1 MIQGDS
7 EMSPSKPSKRA
18 KQKKLQNRHYEPLP
32 EVPTSIEIS
41 QTANLKPIG
50 EIAKAAGILPE
61 ELEPYG
67 SYKAK
72 ISLDVFDRLKDRPDG
87 KMILVTAMTATRAGE
102 GKTVTSIGLAEAFG
116 RLGINHLLCLREPSL
131 GPTFGIKGGAAGG
144 GYAQVLPMED
154 INMHFTGDLHAIT
167 SAHNLLA
174 SVVDNH
180 IHHSNERGSRQESV
194 VWRRVIDL
202 CDRQLRN
209 CEIGLGSKFDG
220 YPHPSGFDITAASE
234 IMAILALSADLK
246 DLRERLERIVVAY
259 DQWGKPVFARDLN
272 CVGAMCV
279 LLKDAIKPNLVQT
292 YENTPALIHCGPFG
306 NIAHGCNS
314 IIATKMGLKL
324 ADYVITEAGF
334 AADLGAEKFLNIKC
348 RQGGL
353 TPAAAVLVAS
363 CRALKMHGGVAVE
376 DLGKENVEAVV
387 RGCENLRVHIENLWK
402 FGLPQVVAVN
412 RFPQDTPAELE
423 AVMEFCH
430 SMGVLSEVSEVA
442 ARGGEGGI
450 ALAKSIINLINT
462 KTTRYQPLY
471 DKNAP
476 IKKKIAVLAQEVYR
490 ADHVEYKEQADQM
503 ITRLEKNKMDKL
515 TLCVAKTQLSTS
527 DDPKKLG
534 APKGYTLTVN
544 DVKISNG
551 AGFIVVVTGKILL
564 MPGMPKVPSVEKID
578 IDAEGRI
585 HGLF

>member
-1 MIQGDS
+1 MTEASKDRRKSGKTRRHFRTLPKV
-7 EMSPSKPSKRA
+7 PS
-18 KQKKLQNRHYEPLP
+18 
-32 EVPTSIEIS
+32 SIEIS
-41 QTANLKPIG
+41 QSAELRPIA
-50 EIAKAAGILPE
+50 EIAEKAGIQPE

-67 SYKAK
+67 YHKAK
-72 ISLDVFDRLKDRPDG
+72 VSLDLLDRLADRADG
-87 KMILVTAMTATRAGE
+87 KLILVTAMTATRAGE

-116 RLGINHLLCLREPSL
+116 RLGINHMLCLREPSL

-174 SVVDNH
+174 AVVDNH
-180 IHHSNERGSRQESV
+180 IFHGNELGIRQDSV

-220 YPHPSGFDITAASE
+220 FPHPSGFDITAASE
-234 IMAILALSADLK
+234 IMAILALSNDRK
-246 DLRERLERIVVAY
+246 DLRERLERIIVAW
-259 DQWGKPVFARDLN
+259 DQWGKPVFARDLK

-279 LLKDAIKPNLVQT
+279 LLKDALKPNLVQT

-353 TPAAAVLVAS
+353 NPAAAVLVVS
-363 CRALKMHGGVAVE
+363 CRALKMHGGVPLE
-376 DLGKENVEAVV
+376 DLEKENVDAVV

-402 FGLPQVVAVN
+402 FGIPQVVAVN
-412 RFPQDTPAELE
+412 RFPADTPHEME
-423 AVMEFCH
+423 AVLEYCH
-430 SMGVLSEVSEVA
+430 SMGVLAEVSEVA
-442 ARGGEGGI
+442 ARGGEGGTE
-450 ALAKSIINLINT
+450 LARSVVNLIKT
-462 KTTRYQPLY
+462 KTTRYKPLY
-471 DKNAP
+471 DVNSSVKD
-476 IKKKIAVLAQEVYR
+476 KIETLAREIYR
-490 ADHVEYKEQADQM
+490 AGEVEYKEKADQA
-503 ITRLEKNKMDKL
+503 ITRLEKNHLNNL
-515 TLCVAKTQLSTS
+515 TLCMAKTQLSIS

-534 APKGYTLTVN
+534 APEGYRLTVN
-544 DVKISNG
+544 NVKISNG
-551 AGFIVVVTGKILL
+551 AGFIVVVTGKVLL
-564 MPGMPKVPSVEKID
+564 MPGMPKIPSVEVID
-578 IDAEGRI
+578 MEDSGTIR
-585 HGLF
+585 GLF

>member
-1 MIQGDS
+1 MGAKRGLPVKAGD
-7 EMSPSKPSKRA
+7 E
-18 KQKKLQNRHYEPLP
+18 KLPHRRYEPLP
-32 EVPTSIEIS
+32 EVPSSIEIS
-41 QTANLKPIG
+41 QTARLKPI
-50 EIAKAAGILPE
+50 EAIAEAAGILPG

-67 SYKAK
+67 RNKAK
-72 ISLDVFDRLKDRPDG
+72 VSLDLFERLQDHPDG
-87 KMILVTAMTATRAGE
+87 KLILVTAMTATRAGE
-102 GKTVTSIGLAEAFG
+102 GKTVTSIGLAEALG
-116 RLGINHLLCLREPSL
+116 RLGVSHLLCLREPSL

-174 SVVDNH
+174 AVVDNH
-180 IHHSNERGSRQESV
+180 IHHGNERGIRQDSV
-194 VWRRVIDL
+194 VWRRVMDL

-220 YPHPSGFDITAASE
+220 FPHPSGFDITAASE
-234 IMAILALSADLK
+234 IMAILSLSRDLK
-246 DLRERLERIVVAY
+246 ELRERLERVVVAY
-259 DQWGKPVFARDLN
+259 DHWGKPVFARDLN

-314 IIATKMGLKL
+314 LIATRMGLKL

-363 CRALKMHGGVAVE
+363 CRALKMHGGVPAE
-376 DLGKENVEAVV
+376 ALGEENVEAVE

-412 RFPQDTPAELE
+412 RFPQDTPAELD

-430 SMGVLSEVSEVA
+430 EMGVLSEVSEVA

-450 ALAKSIINLINT
+450 ALAKSVMNLIET
-462 KTTRYQPLY
+462 RTTRYQPLY
-471 DKNAP
+471 DVSAP
-476 IKKKIAVLAQEVYR
+476 IKKKIAVLAGEVYR
-490 ADHVEYKEQADQM
+490 AEHIEYKEQAEQM
-503 ITRLEKNKMDKL
+503 ITRLENNDLDKL
-515 TLCVAKTQLSTS
+515 PLCMAKTQLSIS

-551 AGFIVVVTGKILL
+551 AGFIVVITGKILL

-578 IDAEGRI
+578 IDADGRI

>member
-1 MIQGDS
+1 
-7 EMSPSKPSKRA
+7 MSQANSNDKLRLPNRQYESLPPVPS
-18 KQKKLQNRHYEPLP
+18 
-32 EVPTSIEIS
+32 SIEIS
-41 QTANLKPIG
+41 QTARLKPIS
-50 EIAKAAGILPE
+50 EIAEAAGFLPDE
-61 ELEPYG
+61 IEHYG
-67 SYKAK
+67 KYKAK
-72 ISLDVFDRLKDRPDG
+72 VSLDVFKRLKDRPDG
-87 KMILVTAMTATRAGE
+87 KLILVTAMTATRAGE
-102 GKTVTSIGLAEAFG
+102 GKTVTSIGLAQAFG
-116 RLGINHLLCLREPSL
+116 KLGINHMLCLREPSL

-180 IHHSNERGSRQESV
+180 IFHGNELGIRLDSV
-194 VWRRVIDL
+194 VWRRSIDL

-209 CEIGLGSKFDG
+209 CEIGLGTKFDG
-220 YPHPSGFDITAASE
+220 FPHSSGFDITAASE
-234 IMAILALSADLK
+234 IMAILALSSDMK
-246 DLRERLERIVVAY
+246 DLRERLERIIVAY
-259 DQWGKPVFARDLN
+259 DQWGKPVFARDLK

-279 LLKDAIKPNLVQT
+279 LLKDALKPNLVQT

-314 IIATKMGLKL
+314 IIATRMGLKM

-348 RQGGL
+348 QQGNL
-353 TPAAAVLVAS
+353 SPAAAILVAS
-363 CRALKMHGGVAVE
+363 CRALKMHGGVQE
-376 DLGKENVEAVV
+376 KDLDKENVEAVIN
-387 RGCENLRVHIENLWK
+387 GCSNLRAHIENLWK

-423 AVMEFCH
+423 AVMDFCH
-430 SMGVLSEVSEVA
+430 TMGVLSEVSEVA

-450 ALAKSIINLINT
+450 ALAKSVVNLINT
-462 KTTRYQPLY
+462 KTTRYHALY
-471 DKNAP
+471 DVNDP
-476 IKKKIAVLAQEVYR
+476 IKTKLETLVKELYR
-490 ADHVEYKEQADQM
+490 ADGIDYKEHAEQM
-503 ITRLEKNKMDKL
+503 ITRLEKNNL
-515 TLCVAKTQLSTS
+515 HRLPLCVAKTQLSIS

-534 APKGYTLTVN
+534 APEGYRLTVN

-551 AGFIVVVTGKILL
+551 AGFIVVITGKILL

-578 IDAEGRI
+578 IDDDGRI

>member
-1 MIQGDS
+1 MT
-7 EMSPSKPSKRA
+7 K
-18 KQKKLQNRHYEPLP
+18 RHYSKLP
-32 EVPTSIEIS
+32 KVPSSIEIS
-41 QTANLKPIG
+41 QSAKLRPITEIG
-50 EIAKAAGILPE
+50 EKVGILPE

-67 SYKAK
+67 HSKAK
-72 ISLDVFDRLKDRPDG
+72 VSLDLLDRLADRPDG
-87 KMILVTAMTATRAGE
+87 KLILVTAMTATRAGE
-102 GKTVTSIGLAEAFG
+102 GKTVTSIGLAEALG
-116 RLGINHLLCLREPSL
+116 RLGVSHMLCLREPSL

-174 SVVDNH
+174 AVVDNH
-180 IHHSNERGSRQESV
+180 IFHGNPLGIRQDSV

-209 CEIGLGSKFDG
+209 CEIGLGSKYDG

-234 IMAILALSADLK
+234 IMAILSLCTGRK
-246 DLRERLERIVVAY
+246 DLRERLERIIVAW
-259 DQWGKPVFARDLN
+259 DQWGKPVFARDLK

-363 CRALKMHGGVAVE
+363 CRALKMHGGVPLEELEKE
-376 DLGKENVEAVV
+376 DVDAVV

-402 FGLPQVVAVN
+402 FGIPQVVAVN
-412 RFPQDTPAELE
+412 RFPADTPHELE
-423 AVMEFCH
+423 AVLKYCN
-430 SMGVLSEVSEVA
+430 SMGVLAEVSEVA
-442 ARGGEGGI
+442 ARGGKGGI
-450 ALAKSIINLINT
+450 DLARSVMDLIT
-462 KTTRYQPLY
+462 TETTRYAPLY
-471 DKNAP
+471 DVDSP
-476 IKKKIAVLAQEVYR
+476 IKEKIETLAREIYR
-490 ADHVEYKEQADQM
+490 ADGVEYKERADQM
-503 ITRLEKNKMDKL
+503 ITRLEKNNLNNL
-515 TLCVAKTQLSTS
+515 TLCMAKTQLSIS
-527 DDPKKLG
+527 DDAKKLG
-534 APKGYTLTVN
+534 APKGYDLTVN
-544 DVKISNG
+544 NVKISNG
-551 AGFIVVVTGKILL
+551 AGFIVVVTGRMLL
-564 MPGMPKVPSVEKID
+564 MPGMPKVPSVEFID
-578 IDAEGRI
+578 MKDDGRI
-585 HGLF
+585 EGLF